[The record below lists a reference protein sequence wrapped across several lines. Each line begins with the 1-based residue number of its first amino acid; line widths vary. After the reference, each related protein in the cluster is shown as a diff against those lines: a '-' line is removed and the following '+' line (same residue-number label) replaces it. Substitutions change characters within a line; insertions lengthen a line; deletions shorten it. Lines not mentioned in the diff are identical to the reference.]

1 MSAATVAFSEAGSAA
16 KTGGGPQVE
25 TVAVT
30 ARSVWDTENRGCGFR
45 HDIFRG
51 YLHNGREE
59 VDGDWERCVRSCV
72 DCALIRTWWSAPEA
86 LCQECELSRVDTK
99 HCRVDTKHTRSGG
112 TGITRDPVGRETHAI
127 RWDMKHTGPVGQEIH
142 RSGGTGNTR
151 DPVGHETHKSGGTG
165 NTRVRWDRKYTGSGG
180 T

>member
-1 MSAATVAFSEAGSAA
+1 MSAANDAFSKADSAA
-16 KTGGGPQVE
+16 GGGGPQVE

-30 ARSVWDTENRGCGFR
+30 AGSVWDTENRGRGFR

-99 HCRVDTKHTRSGG
+99 HCRVHLVY
-112 TGITRDPVGRETHAI
+112 PE
-127 RWDMKHTGPVGQEIH
+127 
-142 RSGGTGNTR
+142 
-151 DPVGHETHKSGGTG
+151 
-165 NTRVRWDRKYTGSGG
+165 
-180 T
+180 